1 MNPFPLAAFAT
12 ASGKEMAT
20 KEILG
25 MLLGSS
31 YHPGRLQLSGGEL
44 AEVSPLSTDCSLG
57 TLTAAGAERAARAG
71 EANEQASRPQGV
83 VRKIKVEMRK
93 PKYPLPSSVLPK
105 RMEVQESS
113 GPEGQS
119 GAVTGSAQQKGTQH
133 KTTTTITTM

>member
-44 AEVSPLSTDCSLG
+44 AEVSPLR
-57 TLTAAGAERAARAG
+57 RAARAG

-119 GAVTGSAQQKGTQH
+119 GAVTG
-133 KTTTTITTM
+133 

>member
-44 AEVSPLSTDCSLG
+44 AEVSPLSTGCSLG

-71 EANEQASRPQGV
+71 EANEQTSRPPQRD

-113 GPEGQS
+113 GPEGKS

-133 KTTTTITTM
+133 KTTTTR